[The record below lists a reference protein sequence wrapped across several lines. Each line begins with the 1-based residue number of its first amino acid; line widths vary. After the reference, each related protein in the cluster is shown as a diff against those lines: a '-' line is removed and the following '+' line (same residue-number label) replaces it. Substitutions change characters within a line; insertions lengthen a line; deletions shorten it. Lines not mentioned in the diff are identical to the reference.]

1 MSFTKGEGHA
11 TDIAQPSIQIINK
24 GNDMNTIDYTE
35 FLERKKVKPII
46 SGFDISAESL
56 NHNLFDFQRVIVKW
70 ALKRGRAAIFAD
82 TGLGKTLMQTSW
94 ADEVVKNTKGN
105 VMIFAPLCVA
115 QQTVR
120 EGEKFGI
127 AINYC
132 RTPDQVKSGI
142 NISNYEMLEN
152 FDLSQFAGV
161 VLDESSIIKNR
172 EGKTRNAM
180 IESCQQV
187 PYRLSCTATP
197 SPNDFMELGNQCE
210 FLGIMTM
217 TEMLATYF
225 INDAGDTGTWILK
238 GHARVKF
245 WEWLST
251 WACVIRSPN
260 DLGFDGSAYV
270 LPQLN
275 MFEHVVESEA
285 TTDLFA
291 NIATGLLERN
301 QARKESIDDRVA
313 KCYEVICIHSKE
325 NDIITSLNLN
335 GDENG
340 KEKHK
345 QFGLH
350 EAIQGEEFREMEENS
365 RTAGGCEC
373 KAQGKVCDRCGIQ
386 SIRTFESEGIQST
399 ESKCKKE
406 SKNKSSVQLNDRT
419 IQSDARELQSSMSDM
434 RILGERTQNK
444 IPTYRPLPQEK
455 QSEGNTL
462 LELQSGDREVYG
474 QSRSASKGDR
484 LFKEQWVIWCHRNE
498 EQEKLEKLF
507 GDDCFSVYG
516 TLSLDEKEK
525 RVSAWVNNER
535 AILIS
540 KPSVLGSGM
549 NFQNCHNTAFVGLS
563 DSWEQY
569 YQAIRRF
576 YRFGQTHQV
585 NVHVISAESEG
596 AVVANIKRKEEQN
609 ALMGAEMVKHM
620 SESMKHEIFG
630 ATMIKDEYIRDVY
643 HGDGWTIHN
652 ADCID
657 LAREIESNSIDFT
670 IYSPPFDSLFT
681 YSNSDRDM
689 GNNKKGEFIQHFG
702 YLVDEMY
709 RITRPGRLMAVHCMN
724 LPTSKVNDGF
734 IGIRDF
740 RGELIRLFQEKGWI
754 YHSEVCIW
762 KDPVVAM
769 QRTKALGL
777 LHKTIK
783 KDSSMSRQGLADYL
797 VVMRKDGVNDKP
809 ISHTAEEF
817 PVEMWQKYASPVW
830 FDIDQSR
837 TLNFR
842 DARDDDDVKH
852 ICPLQLDVIERA
864 MDLWTA
870 PNDLVFSPFT
880 GVGSEG
886 YTAVKMG
893 RRFIGS
899 ELKRSYFEQAVKN
912 ICDLKKQTQDLFAA

>member
-1 MSFTKGEGHA
+1 M
-11 TDIAQPSIQIINK
+11 
-24 GNDMNTIDYTE
+24 DYQE
-35 FLERKKVKPII
+35 FLENKKIEPII
-46 SGFDISAESL
+46 SGFDINADDL
-56 NHNLFDFQRVIVKW
+56 NSNLFDFQRVIVKW

-94 ADEVVKNTKGN
+94 AHEVYKHTNGN
-105 VMIFAPLCVA
+105 VIIFAPLCVA

-127 AINYC
+127 EINYC
-132 RTPDQVKSGI
+132 RDDSQVKDGI
-142 NISNYEMLEN
+142 NISNYEMLDN
-152 FDLSQFAGV
+152 FDLSSFAGV

-172 EGKTRNAM
+172 DGKTRNAM
-180 IESCQQV
+180 IQACQQV

-197 SPNDFMELGNQCE
+197 SPNDFVELGNQCE
-210 FLGIMTM
+210 FLGIMGM

-245 WEWLST
+245 WEWLAT

-270 LPQLN
+270 LPKLN
-275 MFEHVVESEA
+275 MFEHVVESDP

-291 NIATGLLERN
+291 DIATGLMERN
-301 QARKESIDDRVA
+301 KARKDSIDDRVA
-313 KCYEVICIHSKE
+313 KCAELVNAS
-325 NDIITSLNLN
+325 
-335 GDENG
+335 DE
-340 KEKHK
+340 
-345 QFGLH
+345 QF
-350 EAIQGEEFREMEENS
+350 
-365 RTAGGCEC
+365 
-373 KAQGKVCDRCGIQ
+373 
-386 SIRTFESEGIQST
+386 
-399 ESKCKKE
+399 
-406 SKNKSSVQLNDRT
+406 
-419 IQSDARELQSSMSDM
+419 
-434 RILGERTQNK
+434 
-444 IPTYRPLPQEK
+444 
-455 QSEGNTL
+455 
-462 LELQSGDREVYG
+462 
-474 QSRSASKGDR
+474 
-484 LFKEQWVIWCHRNE
+484 VIWCHRNE
-498 EQEKLEKLF
+498 EAEKLTQLINDAVDVSGSDSIEH
-507 GDDCFSVYG
+507 
-516 TLSLDEKEK
+516 KEK
-525 RVSAWVNNER
+525 SVNEFLEGKIRVLV
-535 AILIS
+535 S
-540 KPSVLGSGM
+540 KPKILGSGM

-576 YRFGQTHQV
+576 YRFGQTKEV

-609 ALMGAEMVKHM
+609 QIMGAEMVKHM

-630 ATMIKDEYIRDVY
+630 ATLEKDEYVRDVY
-643 HGDGWTIHN
+643 EGDGYTLHN

-657 LAREIESNSIDFT
+657 LIKEIPDNSIDFS
-670 IYSPPFDSLFT
+670 IYSPPFESLFT

-689 GNNKKGEFIQHFG
+689 GNNKSSADFRKHYQ
-702 YLVDEMY
+702 YLIDTMY
-709 RITRPGRLMAVHCMN
+709 AKMKPGRLVAVHCMN
-724 LPTSKVNDGF
+724 LTTSKVNDGY

-740 RGELIRLFQEKGWI
+740 RGDIIRAHQAAGFI

-797 VVMRKDGVNDKP
+797 VIFRKHGVNPDP
-809 ISHTAEEF
+809 VSHTAEEF
-817 PVEMWQKYASPVW
+817 PVEKWQQYASPVW

-842 DARDDDDVKH
+842 DAREDDDVKH

-899 ELKRSYFEQAVKN
+899 ELKKSYFEQAVKN
-912 ICDLKKQTQDLFAA
+912 INEIKKHTKDLFA